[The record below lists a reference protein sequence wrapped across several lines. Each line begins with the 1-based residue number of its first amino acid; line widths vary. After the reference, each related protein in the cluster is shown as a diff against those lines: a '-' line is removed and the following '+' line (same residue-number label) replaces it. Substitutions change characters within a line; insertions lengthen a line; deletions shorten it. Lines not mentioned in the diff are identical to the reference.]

1 MHQAKSRLP
10 QADSSAHSLNGGAGG
25 CGRAKVSIEDV
36 VQLAHRI
43 SAQHSSA
50 APHNIALAAGDPRR
64 PYPTDAEMR
73 AGFLGHSATPDA
85 LSAYCVDRGA
95 SAGLDLSA
103 TATATATASQA
114 QSSAPFATLALG
126 AQPTQALVA
135 VAINV
140 PSRAASG
147 GLAESPGA
155 RVLTGA
161 SPSSPVAAFR
171 QPAAAAEPYDVA
183 YMSSGEES
191 D

>member
-25 CGRAKVSIEDV
+25 GGRAKVSIEDV

-73 AGFLGHSATPDA
+73 AGFLGHSATPAA
-85 LSAYCVDRGA
+85 LATYCVDRGA

-103 TATATATASQA
+103 TASAS
-114 QSSAPFATLALG
+114 PFATLALG
-126 AQPTQALVA
+126 AQPTQTQVA
-135 VAINV
+135 VAVNV
-140 PSRAASG
+140 PLRAASG
-147 GLAESPGA
+147 GLAEGPGVRA
-155 RVLTGA
+155 PTGA
-161 SPSSPVAAFR
+161 APSSPVAAFR
-171 QPAAAAEPYDVA
+171 QPAGASAEPYDVA